1 MQGRAIIKDGPAL
14 HTDRDRGKEQVA
26 FLPALAQRT
35 GPPRQLPVFWWREA
49 GAGMHMWLMKNSVK
63 IVKLFLFLPLRKV
76 HCFTETMGKEE
87 GKKERDRTVKSH
99 TTEVA

>member
-1 MQGRAIIKDGPAL
+1 MILFLCVDI
-14 HTDRDRGKEQVA
+14 GKEKVDVEKVRSA
-26 FLPALAQRT
+26 FP
-35 GPPRQLPVFWWREA
+35 
-49 GAGMHMWLMKNSVK
+49 
-63 IVKLFLFLPLRKV
+63 LFLFLPPRKV

>member
-1 MQGRAIIKDGPAL
+1 MSDGLTAISFPESNSRMARFAL
-14 HTDRDRGKEQVA
+14 
-26 FLPALAQRT
+26 
-35 GPPRQLPVFWWREA
+35 RQLPVFWWQEA
-49 GAGMHMWLMKNSVK
+49 GVSLRVWLMKNSVK
-63 IVKLFLFLPLRKV
+63 IVKLFLFLPPRKV

>member
-1 MQGRAIIKDGPAL
+1 MSDGLTAISFPESNSRMARFAL
-14 HTDRDRGKEQVA
+14 
-26 FLPALAQRT
+26 
-35 GPPRQLPVFWWREA
+35 RQLPVFWWREA

-63 IVKLFLFLPLRKV
+63 IVKLFLFLPPRKV